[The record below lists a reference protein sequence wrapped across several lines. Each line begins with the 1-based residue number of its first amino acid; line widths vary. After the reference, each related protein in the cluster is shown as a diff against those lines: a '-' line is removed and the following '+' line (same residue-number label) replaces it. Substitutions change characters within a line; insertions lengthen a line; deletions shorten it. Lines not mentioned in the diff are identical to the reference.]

1 MDQYGISELAD
12 WLEAQS
18 EALLAK
24 RTQLPEA
31 KVVAAVDYLQVL
43 KHPAQDYLNTL
54 QGHYFRHESDHK
66 LNLLADAQPMAAL
79 EDRIM
84 VNHVDG
90 SITEDQIN
98 FTYNHEPVFE
108 NGYSAKK
115 DLNIIKF
122 GLEVIG
128 AVATSGHL
136 QTVAKALSPD
146 AMVTLIVAA
155 HRFAA
160 WQAQA

>member
-18 EALLAK
+18 DALLGKA
-24 RTQLPEA
+24 QAFPEE
-31 KVVAAVDYLQVL
+31 KVQAAVDYLKVL
-43 KHPAQDYLNTL
+43 KHPASTYLDTL
-54 QGHYFRHESDHK
+54 QGHYDRHESDHK
-66 LNLLADAQPMAAL
+66 LNLLADKAPLADL

-90 SITEDQIN
+90 SITENNIN

-108 NGYSAKK
+108 GGYQPKK
-115 DLNIIKF
+115 DLNLVKF

-128 AVATSGHL
+128 AVATTGSL
-136 QTVAKALSPD
+136 ATASEVLSPD
-146 AMVTLIVAA
+146 AMVTLVVAA
-155 HRFAA
+155 HRFKQ
-160 WQAQA
+160 WQA